1 MMRASLQIAPTTRRR
16 REVYIQ
22 PARDSC
28 SKLRD
33 RCSGRKAD
41 GVSLSLPKYT
51 VLGFSKEKFITDF
64 ILLALQTSPM
74 PSLLRSKDFSGC
86 PSEMNQRDITELPC
100 YYSASY

>member
-51 VLGFSKEKFITDF
+51 VLGFSKEKFISDF

-74 PSLLRSKDFSGC
+74 PSLLKSKDFSGC